1 MHLDEVRVARA
12 PYACAMDEPQTFG
25 LAPHRARHG
34 QVRCERC
41 ALPPNSCL
49 CGEVEPLTLATR
61 VVVVMHR
68 REVHKTTN
76 TVRLVPLTLVN
87 SQVRVI
93 GLPHER
99 AHLDGLAEAGQRV
112 ALLFPGPDARVL
124 TADDAREPL
133 TLVVPD
139 GNWRQA
145 HKFATKEPQLAAL
158 PRVQVPDGPPT
169 RYALRKHPDPRYLA
183 TFEAIARALGVLE
196 GDAVRERLERVLELK
211 VQRTLRTRPYG

>member
-1 MHLDEVRVARA
+1 
-12 PYACAMDEPQTFG
+12 MDEPQTFG

-99 AHLDGLAEAGQRV
+99 AHLDGLAEPGQRV

-124 TADDAREPL
+124 TAEDAREPL

-158 PRVQVPDGPPT
+158 PRVQVP
-169 RYALRKHPDPRYLA
+169 KHPDPRYLA

-211 VQRTLRTRPYG
+211 VQRTLRLRPYG